1 MKQTKKNKDEI
12 ISAMQEISK
21 LRGIDEDLLFTA
33 LEDALTAAYRKNIND
48 SSTQEIKSMV
58 NRDSGEYRILNMRT
72 VVDEITDES
81 SQILLPDARKI
92 KVSCE
97 VGDVIE
103 EDVTPKDFMRVAAQN
118 AKQIVTQR
126 IKEAERSIIYDEFS
140 EKEFD
145 LISGIVQRKD
155 KGNVYVDLGKIE
167 AVLGPNE
174 QIPGERYEF
183 NQRVDLYI
191 VEVRQNTKGPMIS
204 VSRTHPGLVR
214 RLFER
219 EVPEIYNGTVEI
231 KSTSREPGSRTKIAV
246 HSNDPNVDATG
257 SCVGNRGA
265 RVQSVVSELGNE
277 KIDIIEWSR
286 DPAAYIAN
294 SLSPAKVEA
303 VLVNPDDNTARVI
316 VDDSQLSLAIG
327 KEGQNVRLAA
337 RLTGWKIDIKSSRDP
352 ETLTGFEAYA
362 DLIWHPGDEPRELP
376 LRKTKVEA
384 ESNQKLED
392 DQAEV
397 EEVVAKEVAPEEV
410 TTEEV
415 TTEEVTAEEVVTEE
429 VVAEEVATEEVAVE
443 EVVEETEKDAPVEE
457 SPEEELV
464 EEAQEEELLE
474 DESVE
479 ETSAEEIQ
487 E

>member
-1 MKQTKKNKDEI
+1 MRQTKKNKDEI

-33 LEDALTAAYRKNIND
+33 LEDALTAAYRKNISD
-48 SSTQEIKSMV
+48 SSSQEIKSLV
-58 NRDSGEYRILNMRT
+58 NRESGEYKILNLRT
-72 VVDEITDES
+72 VVDEITDEA

-92 KVSCE
+92 KITCE
-97 VGDVIE
+97 VGDIIE

-174 QIPGERYEF
+174 QIPGEHYEF
-183 NQRVDLYI
+183 NQRIDLYI

-219 EVPEIYNGTVEI
+219 EVPEIYDGTVEI

-257 SCVGNRGA
+257 ACVGNRGA

-277 KIDIIEWSR
+277 KIDIIEWNR

-316 VDDSQLSLAIG
+316 VDESQLSLAIG

-352 ETLTGFEAYA
+352 ETLTGFEDYA
-362 DLIWHPGDEPRELP
+362 DLIWHPGDAPRELP
-376 LRKTKVEA
+376 LRKTKVETDPVKA
-384 ESNQKLED
+384 TEPEAVTS
-392 DQAEV
+392 
-397 EEVVAKEVAPEEV
+397 EEV

-415 TTEEVTAEEVVTEE
+415 AAEEITSEEVPVD
-429 VVAEEVATEEVAVE
+429 EVATEEAADEADQE
-443 EVVEETEKDAPVEE
+443 EPVVEE
-457 SPEEELV
+457 SPVDELV
-464 EEAQEEELLE
+464 EDSVDEELLE
-474 DESVE
+474 DESSE
-479 ETSAEEIQ
+479 EASTDEIQ

>member
-58 NRDSGEYRILNMRT
+58 NRDSGEYRIFNMRT

-92 KVSCE
+92 KVTCE

-265 RVQSVVSELGNE
+265 RVQSVVSELGSE
-277 KIDIIEWSR
+277 KIDIIEWNR

-294 SLSPAKVEA
+294 ALSPAKVEA

-352 ETLTGFEAYA
+352 ETLTGFEDYA

-376 LRKTKVEA
+376 LRKTKAEA
-384 ESNQKLED
+384 DSDQKLED
-392 DQAEV
+392 DQAE
-397 EEVVAKEVAPEEV
+397 
-410 TTEEV
+410 
-415 TTEEVTAEEVVTEE
+415 TEE
-429 VVAEEVATEEVAVE
+429 VVAEEVAAKEVTAEEVAVKEIAAE
-443 EVVEETEKDAPVEE
+443 EVVEETDKDAPLEE

-464 EEAQEEELLE
+464 EETQEEELLE

>member
-1 MKQTKKNKDEI
+1 MKQSKKNKDEI

-72 VVDEITDES
+72 VVDEITDET

-92 KVSCE
+92 KVTCE
-97 VGDVIE
+97 VGDIIE

-145 LISGIVQRKD
+145 LISGIIQRKD

-174 QIPGERYEF
+174 QIPGEHYEF
-183 NQRVDLYI
+183 NQRIDLYI

-257 SCVGNRGA
+257 ACVGNRGA

-277 KIDIIEWSR
+277 KIDIIEWNR

-362 DLIWHPGDEPRELP
+362 DLIWHPGDAPRELP

-384 ESNQKLED
+384 APIKAAESE
-392 DQAEV
+392 AV
-397 EEVVAKEVAPEEV
+397 TGEEV
-410 TTEEV
+410 TTEA
-415 TTEEVTAEEVVTEE
+415 VTAEEITAEE
-429 VVAEEVATEEVAVE
+429 VTGEEVTGEEVKAEEVATEETADEAEQE
-443 EVVEETEKDAPVEE
+443 ESVVEE
-457 SPEEELV
+457 SPVEELV
-464 EEAQEEELLE
+464 EDSVDEELVE
-474 DESVE
+474 DESSE
-479 ETSAEEIQ
+479 EASTDEIQ

>member
-1 MKQTKKNKDEI
+1 MKQSKKNKEEI
-12 ISAMQEISK
+12 ILAMKEISRLK
-21 LRGIDEDLLFTA
+21 GIDEDLLFTA
-33 LEDALTAAYRKNIND
+33 LEDALTAAYRKNYND
-48 SSTQEIKSMV
+48 TTTQEVKSIV
-58 NRDSGEYRILNMRT
+58 NRDTGEIKILNLRA
-72 VVDEITDES
+72 VVEEITDETA
-81 SQILLPDARKI
+81 QILLEDARKI
-92 KVSCE
+92 KPSCE

-103 EDVTPKDFMRVAAQN
+103 EDVTPDNFMRVAAQN

-126 IKEAERSIIYDEFS
+126 IKEAERSIIYNEFS

-145 LISGIVQRKD
+145 LIAGIVQRKD

-174 QIPGERYEF
+174 QIPGEHYEF

-191 VEVRQNTKGPMIS
+191 VEVRQNTKGPLIT

-219 EVPEIYNGTVEI
+219 EVPEIYNGVVEI
-231 KSTSREPGSRTKIAV
+231 KSTSREPGSRTKLAV

-265 RVQSVVSELGNE
+265 RVQSVVSELGSE
-277 KIDIIEWSR
+277 KIDIIEWDR
-286 DPAAYIAN
+286 DPARYIAN

-303 VLVNPDDNTARVI
+303 VVVNPNDNTARVI

-337 RLTGWKIDIKSSRDP
+337 KLTGWKIDIKSSRDP
-352 ETLTGFEAYA
+352 QTMAGFEDYA

-376 LRKTKVEA
+376 LRKTEKKPAASEA
-384 ESNQKLED
+384 AADEAPAASAD
-392 DQAEV
+392 
-397 EEVVAKEVAPEEV
+397 EEA
-410 TTEEV
+410 
-415 TTEEVTAEEVVTEE
+415 
-429 VVAEEVATEEVAVE
+429 ATEDVQAGSEDE
-443 EVVEETEKDAPVEE
+443 TSKEDPHSEETP
-457 SPEEELV
+457 S
-464 EEAQEEELLE
+464 
-474 DESVE
+474 
-479 ETSAEEIQ
+479 EEIQ